1 MKIHQVV
8 HGSCLNEYWF
18 FIFLLHFFRVEK
30 LIENH
35 DYKFRVRAVNRMG
48 EGEPLNGSDIITA
61 RDPYSKPDKPGKPK
75 CTGTTIPS

>member
-1 MKIHQVV
+1 
-8 HGSCLNEYWF
+8 
-18 FIFLLHFFRVEK
+18 
-30 LIENH
+30 
-35 DYKFRVRAVNRMG
+35 MG